1 MTAVDTVETAP
12 AASGRGLVYRLYHGE
27 TDYDFPRGWRYTRWF
42 SLALL
47 LISIGSLAL
56 RGLNLGIEFEGGTSW
71 EVTAPGVSVETARD
85 TLRPVGQD
93 QARIQIV
100 GGDTLRI
107 ESSLADPAR
116 AEEVAKEL
124 GKIGTVTA
132 QQSVGPSWGN
142 EITHKALVALVV
154 FFVLLAIYISIQLE
168 WKMAVGA
175 ILAVV
180 HDIAISVGVYS
191 VLGLQVTPATVVSF
205 LTILG
210 YSLYDTVV
218 VFDKVREL
226 SSRHGKHPRDT
237 YTSTMNTALNRV
249 LMRSINTTLMGVLPV
264 LAMLIVGGV
273 FLGGTTLEDFA
284 VALLVGLLIGAY
296 SSIYVAAPIVAWL
309 KEREPRYASARER
322 LDTTDS
328 APLRSRTVSAAAATG
343 RAMATTAVATP
354 ESGSTAASTAGVTIA
369 EPRSPMGNHP
379 PRPRKKK
386 KR

>member
-1 MTAVDTVETAP
+1 MSAVDTLEPTS
-12 AASGRGLVYRLYHGE
+12 ASGRGVVYRLYHGE
-27 TDYDFPRGWRYTRWF
+27 TDYDFPRGWRFTRWF

-47 LISIGSLAL
+47 LISVFSLAF

-71 EVTAPGVSVETARD
+71 EVNAPNVSVETARD

-93 QARIQIV
+93 QSRIQIIN
-100 GGDTLRI
+100 GDTLRI
-107 ESSLADPAR
+107 ESSLDDPAK
-116 AEEVAKEL
+116 AEEVAKVL
-124 GKIGTVTA
+124 GTIGTVTA

-142 EITHKALVALVV
+142 EITHKALVALIV
-154 FFVLLAIYISIQLE
+154 FFVLLAVYISIQLE

-175 ILAVV
+175 ILAVI
-180 HDIAISVGVYS
+180 HDIIISVGVYS
-191 VLGLQVTPATVVSF
+191 VIHMQVTPATVVSF

-218 VFDKVREL
+218 VFDKVRFL
-226 SSRHGKHPRDT
+226 SARHGKQPRET
-237 YTSTMNTALNRV
+237 YTSTMNTALNQV

-264 LAMLIVGGV
+264 LAMLVVGGI

-284 VALLVGLLIGAY
+284 VALLVGLIIGAF

-309 KEREPRYASARER
+309 KEREPRYAAARER
-322 LDTTDS
+322 VLADASSGRSRPVAAAVAGRS
-328 APLRSRTVSAAAATG
+328 APVAAGVSPAG
-343 RAMATTAVATP
+343 AVT
-354 ESGSTAASTAGVTIA
+354 GSTTVADTPS
-369 EPRSPMGNHP
+369 RSPLGNHP